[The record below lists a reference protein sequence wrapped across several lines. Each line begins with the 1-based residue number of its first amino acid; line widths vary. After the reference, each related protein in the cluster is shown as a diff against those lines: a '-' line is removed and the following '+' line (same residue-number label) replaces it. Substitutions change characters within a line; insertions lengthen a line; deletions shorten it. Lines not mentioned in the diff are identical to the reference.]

1 MVSTASR
8 AWVEVFFI
16 TRNPIK
22 RGRTMADLGSAGG
35 KWKVGGGRR
44 GEPFW
49 GLGGLIMDEDVDGK
63 GSGGV
68 GWVGPLGAG

>member
-22 RGRTMADLGSAGG
+22 RGRTFAG
-35 KWKVGGGRR
+35 
-44 GEPFW
+44 
-49 GLGGLIMDEDVDGK
+49 L
-63 GSGGV
+63 
-68 GWVGPLGAG
+68 PLKKMGQVS